1 METQSRVLVEI
12 RDVLMGG
19 EGGDQSVGS
28 QALEAIRGV
37 AAAVKQQGDLLV
49 SIDRRLTAMEQRR
62 EASGKQQ
69 GADALLKV
77 AEAEIGEGKSAA
89 KAGGR
94 GVGGGGGGGGEGGG
108 EGGRE
113 RVREGE
119 QEIS

>member
-1 METQSRVLVEI
+1 M
-12 RDVLMGG
+12 
-19 EGGDQSVGS
+19 GS

-37 AAAVKQQGDLLV
+37 AAAVKQQGDLLG

-77 AEAEIGEGKSAA
+77 AEAEIGEGKSVA

-94 GVGGGGGGGGEGGG
+94 GGGGGGGRGGGGEGGVESVIGRKSPGDLAG
-108 EGGRE
+108 EGAALH
-113 RVREGE
+113 
-119 QEIS
+119 